1 MTRRMKISIS
11 IVVVSIF
18 VLWHISMPVTRM
30 FTNYYYDKGTSA
42 AVEEVKTL
50 EEREARDQREG
61 QAMQRANFFGRIWDK
76 LNVLPYRSAI
86 WVLLTALL
94 VVSFYELGAK
104 WTLWT
109 ALLSWLVP
117 NAIAWAFVGLV
128 TLVASDFIS
137 VGLAGDTYRISILLI
152 GKNMLR
158 AFGAAFAVCCVPI
171 LCRRWKK
178 MYSAE

>member
-61 QAMQRANFFGRIWDK
+61 QAMQRANFFGRIWDSTSQ
-76 LNVLPYRSAI
+76 LARAQCYRMGICWS
-86 WVLLTALL
+86 
-94 VVSFYELGAK
+94 
-104 WTLWT
+104 
-109 ALLSWLVP
+109 
-117 NAIAWAFVGLV
+117 
-128 TLVASDFIS
+128 
-137 VGLAGDTYRISILLI
+137 GDTGR
-152 GKNMLR
+152 
-158 AFGAAFAVCCVPI
+158 FGFHF
-171 LCRRWKK
+171 CRPSR
-178 MYSAE
+178 